1 MLWKNTMFKNY
12 SLFFFTVRPFSNNP
26 CFVVSRAS
34 SPKKNDD
41 PLIHWSRASHFR
53 WTLPTPLAFLKDAPP
68 GTFFVGRAA
77 VGPDFFDQKA
87 TENERSLGKCPCF
100 RRKIICGSNFSG
112 PNTGYGLGQLDP
124 RFHGVRLHQPKCW
137 VYWDLINRK
146 I

>member
-1 MLWKNTMFKNY
+1 MPATCFSCHPLDFFHSSTLFQQPMFRG
-12 SLFFFTVRPFSNNP
+12 FTSIF
-26 CFVVSRAS
+26 
-34 SPKKNDD
+34 PKKKRWSAD
-41 PLIHWSRASHFR
+41 PLITEPRTSGEHSRLR
-53 WTLPTPLAFLKDAPP
+53 WLFWRMPHLGLFCWKSCCW
-68 GTFFVGRAA
+68 
-77 VGPDFFDQKA
+77 PDFFDQKA

>member
-1 MLWKNTMFKNY
+1 MPATCFSCHPLDFFHSSTLFQQPMFRG
-12 SLFFFTVRPFSNNP
+12 FTSIF
-26 CFVVSRAS
+26 
-34 SPKKNDD
+34 PKKNDD